1 MEDTRNGLQEDLG
14 NVETLESRQRINGLG
29 PRPERETIIQSI
41 LFSSYVRPRPSKYFQ
56 FSRWSSVFP
65 SSLSPSSLS
74 FSSFFL
80 FYYLLARFQGYLPRQ
95 PPLSFLHFNTND
107 TSYIWQRRHSIRD
120 TFARSEE
127 SINPPNECKLPCSR
141 GKGLGLSANDDTGK
155 NLPGEETHYYLGRRR
170 VHLGRRVEPNA
181 NERGARVGG

>member
-1 MEDTRNGLQEDLG
+1 MASVLAPNERQLSRVFYLALTSGLA
-14 NVETLESRQRINGLG
+14 RQNI
-29 PRPERETIIQSI
+29 
-41 LFSSYVRPRPSKYFQ
+41 SSFRDDRAS
-56 FSRWSSVFP
+56 FP
-65 SSLSPSSLS
+65 SLSIIFLSLFPP
-74 FSSFFL
+74 FFR
-80 FYYLLARFQGYLPRQ
+80 FYYRLARFQGYLPRQ
-95 PPLSFLHFNTND
+95 PPPSFLHFNAND
-107 TSYIWQRRHSIRD
+107 MPYIWQRRHSIRD

-127 SINPPNECKLPCSR
+127 SINPPNECKLPYSR